1 MFLASRRSFLFGS
14 AAALA
19 SVSMSAVHAA
29 DSTTSLLAVTAQH
42 PDVAAAI
49 RLYESWVDEQMAYRQ
64 LPGIAIGIVQDQN
77 LIWSRGFGY
86 ADVAARKPVTPKT
99 AFRMASNSK
108 MFTALAVMQLRDAGK
123 LRLDDPVSK
132 YLPWFKPKPAAED
145 DPPITIEH
153 LITHA
158 SGLPREAADAYWVT
172 FKFPNKK
179 FIEDTIAGQSAVF
192 SPNERWKYS
201 NLALGLAGLV
211 VEVVSSEKFNDYQTK
226 HILGPLGM
234 KDTSFDVETAGLAKG
249 YGRRMPD
256 GSRQLMPWTDT
267 RDLAAATGLTSTV
280 EDMAKFVSLQFRKG
294 PAGGSQ
300 ILKSTTLR
308 EMHRVRFM
316 QPTWTSG
323 QGLGFAVN
331 RRDGKLYVG
340 HGGSLA
346 GYKTTTSFNI
356 ENKLGVIVLTNGDD
370 ARPDQFAERAFDIIG
385 AAVIKAA
392 KAPEKPKEWDVSWSR
407 YAGLYRSLWGDTQVV
422 EMNRELVL
430 ITPTSENP
438 TEGMQKLV
446 PQGNGVFKLEGP
458 SGGAAVGELVTFQ
471 EQGGKVV
478 QMRVGNMTQDRVG
491 S

>member
-1 MFLASRRSFLFGS
+1 
-14 AAALA
+14 
-19 SVSMSAVHAA
+19 
-29 DSTTSLLAVTAQH
+29 
-42 PDVAAAI
+42 
-49 RLYESWVDEQMAYRQ
+49 
-64 LPGIAIGIVQDQN
+64 
-77 LIWSRGFGY
+77 
-86 ADVAARKPVTPKT
+86 
-99 AFRMASNSK
+99 
-108 MFTALAVMQLRDAGK
+108 
-123 LRLDDPVSK
+123 
-132 YLPWFKPKPAAED
+132 
-145 DPPITIEH
+145 
-153 LITHA
+153 
-158 SGLPREAADAYWVT
+158 
-172 FKFPNKK
+172 
-179 FIEDTIAGQSAVF
+179 
-192 SPNERWKYS
+192 
-201 NLALGLAGLV
+201 
-211 VEVVSSEKFNDYQTK
+211 
-226 HILGPLGM
+226 M
-234 KDTSFDVETAGLAKG
+234 KDTSFDVETASLAKG

-267 RDLAAATGLTSTV
+267 KDLAAATGLTSTV

-392 KAPEKPKEWDVSWSR
+392 KPAEKPKEWDASWSR

-458 SGGAAVGELVTFQ
+458 SGGAAVGELVTFR
-471 EQGGKVV
+471 EEGGKVV
-478 QMRVGNMTQDRVG
+478 QMRVGNMTQDRVVN
-491 S
+491 